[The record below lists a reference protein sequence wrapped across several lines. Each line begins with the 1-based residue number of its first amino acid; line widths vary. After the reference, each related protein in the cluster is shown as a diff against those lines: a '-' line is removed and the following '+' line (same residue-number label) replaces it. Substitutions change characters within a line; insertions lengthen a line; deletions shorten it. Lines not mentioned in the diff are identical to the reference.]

1 MRIVRSDSP
10 LNLFVHGAGVVL
22 ADVVCHLDHLHRQGA
37 GAQIDFNP
45 VSGLDFVAGLH
56 LIDACLQDPRYA
68 AGRQQVKAETWA
80 EPGQGARLAADYLEA
95 KLREL
100 NAKEEG

>member
-1 MRIVRSDSP
+1 MDGS
-10 LNLFVHGAGVVL
+10 
-22 ADVVCHLDHLHRQGA
+22 
-37 GAQIDFNP
+37 
-45 VSGLDFVAGLH
+45 
-56 LIDACLQDPRYA
+56 LQDPRYA